1 MNVCVIGG
9 GASGLVSAVCAAQN
23 GDKVKIL
30 ELRDRVG
37 KKILATG
44 NGKCNMTNADMSLS
58 HYHGLKSEEASRALV
73 SDVFNKYSKEDVVD
87 FFEKLGILISY
98 NNGYAYP
105 YSQQASS
112 VLDVLRFKLEALSV
126 DVITD
131 CTVDEIKKDKNIF
144 NVYTDK
150 GRFKADK
157 VILSCGSRA
166 SLPDNIPDGYN
177 LAVKLGHSIIGPL
190 PALVPITCKDAIFK
204 SLAGIR
210 TKGKITLFDS
220 DNTEIAENFG
230 ELQLAQYGVSGI
242 PAFMISYQVSKQLKN
257 GKKLYLILDF
267 MPDISRDD
275 FISILKKRISDC
287 PYKNAENLL
296 IGLLNKNLALALI
309 KDCGI
314 DYRLSVSDFNE
325 EDIVRLADKIKSFRV
340 HVSGTKQMK
349 DAQVCAG
356 GVDVS
361 ELNSNLESKFVKGLY
376 FAGEM
381 IDVHGDCGGY
391 NLQWAFSSGMV
402 CGYDKN

>member
-9 GASGLVSAVCAAQN
+9 GASGLISAICAASS
-23 GDKVKIL
+23 GDKVIIL

-58 HYHGLKSEEASRALV
+58 HYHGLKSEEDSRALV
-73 SDVFNKYSKEDVVD
+73 SDVFNKYSRDDVVD
-87 FFEKLGILISY
+87 FFEKLGIMVSY

-112 VLDVLRFKLEALSV
+112 VLDVMRFRLEALFV
-126 DVITD
+126 DIITD
-131 CTVDEIKKDKNIF
+131 CNVTEIKKDKNVF
-144 NVYTDK
+144 NIYTDK
-150 GRFKADK
+150 GTFGADK
-157 VILSCGSRA
+157 VILACGSRA

-177 LAVKLGHSIIGPL
+177 LARKMGHSIIGPL
-190 PALVPITCKDAIFK
+190 PALVPIICKDAVFK

-210 TKGKITLFDS
+210 TKGKISLYNG
-220 DNTEIAENFG
+220 DNTEITENFG

-242 PAFMISYQVSKQLKN
+242 PAFMISYQVSKQIQN
-257 GKKLYLILDF
+257 GEKLHLILDF

-275 FISILKKRISDC
+275 LIIALKKRISDC
-287 PYKNAENLL
+287 PYKTAENFL
-296 IGLLNKNLALALI
+296 IGILNKNLALAII
-309 KDCGI
+309 KECGI
-314 DYRLSVSDFNE
+314 DYKLKVSDFTDDN
-325 EDIVRLADKIKSFRV
+325 IIRLSDKIKFFRAE
-340 HVSGTKQMK
+340 VSNTKQMK

-356 GVDVS
+356 GIDVS
-361 ELNSNLESKFVKGLY
+361 EINSNLESKIVKGLY